1 MHPNPT
7 NNLVDSRRSEA
18 SRRRLRIA
26 TTMLCGL
33 LVLIVAAGQT
43 PAPDATP
50 ATPPPADN
58 TGPARAQLRA
68 RAAAASQ
75 PATAPAPAA
84 LPVPEPIDPDKLRA
98 SITGGL
104 DWLAAQQI
112 RTGPDAG
119 GWEGG
124 NYPTAVASLA
134 GLAFLAH
141 GQLPHEGPHGEVVER
156 AMAHVRQSMT
166 PDGYLGERGNSMY
179 VHAICT
185 LFGVSYL
192 GLSREPQRE
201 VELAQWCRKAIDVI
215 IQSQRVRKQSIEQG
229 GWRYSPTTDESDLSV
244 SSWQLLAL
252 LAARQ
257 SGYEIDQ
264 EVIDAALRYF
274 NSACQE
280 SGAEA
285 GFLYRPGVTK
295 DPEPGVTGV
304 AIAIKTLFERPADPR
319 LSKSLTYLRRFPPAW
334 GGQQY
339 KGFFYSVSFYLVQGY
354 FQLGPKEWSRYGPAL
369 QRILVEHQA
378 GDGRWPFPPDGDLE
392 RRATSPAYATAM
404 ALLILGMDNQFLP
417 MYQRQAELFG
427 GSR

>member
-1 MHPNPT
+1 MTDPRPHPRTPSPRPPHRPRGAWT
-7 NNLVDSRRSEA
+7 ACLAALLICLTSLVPARGQ
-18 SRRRLRIA
+18 A
-26 TTMLCGL
+26 T
-33 LVLIVAAGQT
+33 A
-43 PAPDATP
+43 
-50 ATPPPADN
+50 PAD
-58 TGPARAQLRA
+58 TGIDPAVARARA
-68 RAAAASQ
+68 RAAAAASQ
-75 PATAPAPAA
+75 PSATTAPAPIAT
-84 LPVPEPIDPDKLRA
+84 PTPEPVDPDKLRA
-98 SITGGL
+98 SVSGGL
-104 DWLAAQQI
+104 DWLVAQQV
-112 RTGPDAG
+112 RSGPDAG

-124 NYPTAVASLA
+124 NYPTAAASLA

-141 GQLPHEGPHGEVVER
+141 GHLPHEPGPYGQAVER

-201 VELAQWCRKAIDVI
+201 VELSQWCKRAIDVI
-215 IQSQRVRKQSIEQG
+215 VQSQRVRKQPSEQG
-229 GWRYSPTTDESDLSV
+229 GWRYSPSTDESDLSV

-257 SGYEIDQ
+257 CGYEVDQ
-264 EVIDAALRYF
+264 EVIDSALRYF

-280 SGAEA
+280 SGDSV
-285 GFLYRPGVTK
+285 GFLYRPGITK

-304 AIAIKTLFERPADPR
+304 AIAVKTLFERPADPR
-319 LSKSLTYLRRFPPAW
+319 LPRAVNYLRRFPPAW

-339 KGFFYSVSFYLVQGY
+339 KGFYYSVNFYLVQGF
-354 FQLGPKEWSRYGPAL
+354 FQLGPAPWGSYGPAV
-369 QRILVEHQA
+369 QRILIEHQS
-378 GDGRWPFPPDGDLE
+378 GDGHWPFPPDGELE
-392 RRATSPAYATAM
+392 ARATSPAYATAM
-404 ALLILGMDNQFLP
+404 ALLMLGMDNQFLP